1 MLQDL
6 RHALRT
12 LVKSPGFAAAAIATL
27 ALGIGANTAI
37 FAVVDAV
44 LLRPLPYERAGALV
58 LAQTIQSESRQPW
71 ATAPPDFYELRRRH
85 RTLEGLASFYVR
97 PVNLTGSDE
106 PERVAALVVS
116 SGFFAVLGRQPL
128 LGRGLAIADEQ
139 WGAHRVAILSDG
151 LWRRRFGA
159 DPGILGRPIQVDGVP
174 HIVAGV
180 LPPRFSFGS
189 SGAQLFLPMAF
200 APGDNLNTHNNYFLS
215 MIGRPKPGISRARA
229 LADLN
234 AIMRDIE
241 REHPENRGLTL
252 ELTPLQDSIVQA
264 ARPAILVLMGA
275 VAFVLLIACGNLANL
290 LLAHAIGR
298 RREVAIRAALG
309 ASRPRLIRQFLT
321 EGILLALV
329 GGSAGVLLASW
340 SLGAVHLLPPSV
352 LPRADEVRLDPAVL
366 AFAFGVT
373 LLTAL
378 LFELVPALHG
388 ARVDVSG
395 VLGERSGSPAG
406 GMSQSL
412 RGALVVV
419 EIALSLVLLVGAALM
434 LKSVGR
440 LLRVDAGFE
449 PRGVVSAELNLP
461 RRKYIDERLE
471 REFSPESYARANQF
485 FQSVIGRIRALPG
498 VQAAAVT
505 SGLPLGGENW
515 GKTITFYDRPIPSRL
530 QDLPPIQYRVVA
542 GDYFRALGI
551 PILAGRAFTERDVLH
566 APWVAVVNRELVRRY
581 WNGRDPVGRLISVNP
596 PRELV
601 PAGTLPPNY
610 AGPEKYTVVGVV
622 GNALYGALDREP
634 LPLVYVPYAQG
645 AEGATNMTLVVRA
658 RKDPLSLVGAIRE
671 QIAGV
676 DRDQPIANVSTL
688 EARIGTSILRP
699 RLVTLMLGAFAALAA
714 LMALVG
720 IYGVMWSSIRQ
731 RTTEIGIRMALGAE
745 PAWVIKE
752 VLTRGLRLS
761 AAGVGLGLAAALG
774 VSRVLSALLFGVSSI
789 DPPTYLG
796 VAVVLTC
803 AALAACYLPARRA
816 ARVDPAIAL
825 RAE

>member
-71 ATAPPDFYELRRRH
+71 ATAPPDFYELRRRN

-298 RREVAIRAALG
+298 RREVAIRAAL
-309 ASRPRLIRQFLT
+309 A
-321 EGILLALV
+321 
-329 GGSAGVLLASW
+329 
-340 SLGAVHLLPPSV
+340 
-352 LPRADEVRLDPAVL
+352 PAVR
-366 AFAFGVT
+366 G
-373 LLTAL
+373 
-378 LFELVPALHG
+378 
-388 ARVDVSG
+388 S
-395 VLGERSGSPAG
+395 SGS
-406 GMSQSL
+406 
-412 RGALVVV
+412 
-419 EIALSLVLLVGAALM
+419 
-434 LKSVGR
+434 
-440 LLRVDAGFE
+440 F
-449 PRGVVSAELNLP
+449 
-461 RRKYIDERLE
+461 
-471 REFSPESYARANQF
+471 
-485 FQSVIGRIRALPG
+485 
-498 VQAAAVT
+498 
-505 SGLPLGGENW
+505 
-515 GKTITFYDRPIPSRL
+515 
-530 QDLPPIQYRVVA
+530 
-542 GDYFRALGI
+542 
-551 PILAGRAFTERDVLH
+551 
-566 APWVAVVNRELVRRY
+566 
-581 WNGRDPVGRLISVNP
+581 
-596 PRELV
+596 
-601 PAGTLPPNY
+601 
-610 AGPEKYTVVGVV
+610 
-622 GNALYGALDREP
+622 
-634 LPLVYVPYAQG
+634 
-645 AEGATNMTLVVRA
+645 
-658 RKDPLSLVGAIRE
+658 
-671 QIAGV
+671 
-676 DRDQPIANVSTL
+676 
-688 EARIGTSILRP
+688 
-699 RLVTLMLGAFAALAA
+699 
-714 LMALVG
+714 
-720 IYGVMWSSIRQ
+720 
-731 RTTEIGIRMALGAE
+731 
-745 PAWVIKE
+745 
-752 VLTRGLRLS
+752 
-761 AAGVGLGLAAALG
+761 
-774 VSRVLSALLFGVSSI
+774 
-789 DPPTYLG
+789 
-796 VAVVLTC
+796 
-803 AALAACYLPARRA
+803 
-816 ARVDPAIAL
+816 
-825 RAE
+825 